1 MPQQQVGA
9 QPLSFRNVQQVEQAT
24 QEPDA
29 STTSSSS
36 SIPLPA
42 DNITT
47 TRQSAS
53 GVRPATS
60 SVGRALAGKVHV
72 GSAASPVILALNW
85 EVKLNLLNTSCL
97 TVLFTRHKGK
107 SCGRS

>member
-1 MPQQQVGA
+1 M
-9 QPLSFRNVQQVEQAT
+9 L
-24 QEPDA
+24 
-29 STTSSSS
+29 
-36 SIPLPA
+36 LA
-42 DNITT
+42 D
-47 TRQSAS
+47 
-53 GVRPATS
+53 
-60 SVGRALAGKVHV
+60 RALAGKVHV